1 MNQAS
6 NNTASK
12 NKARDFLQGLAA
24 SLAARVSAS
33 RGRSSWKPQKK
44 VLGIAVG
51 ERSLL
56 AADLISGDR
65 PQVRRLVELVY
76 PEGISISQPA
86 ELGKLLGHFIKD
98 NQFSSRT
105 AVIGIPLKWIVV
117 KPKEV
122 PPTDDDTVA
131 QLLRLEA
138 EAEFSTEL
146 KDLVYDF
153 AGGPAAGAG
162 RTVLLTATPK
172 KYIDAIQTMCEAARL
187 QALAITPSAMV
198 LGSITG
204 SSLKRDVLVL
214 SLAAGGGEL
223 SSQNSATATALR
235 TLRPA
240 TPEPPFIS
248 ELRRAVSTLTVPG
261 ADRELILWDG
271 AGIDAPS
278 LGRQLGLTINS
289 GELTSFG
296 VDTALAG
303 ANGQGAKYA
312 AAVALAM
319 SAMDESGP
327 GIDFL
332 HSRLAPPREHRIPRW
347 AYIAMA
353 GVLLLIVICIWAYSD
368 LNQRQKRV
376 DELQSSIDQ
385 QQKQVDAASDFVSKV
400 TLAQYW
406 HGGDARYLACL
417 RDLNHVIPDD
427 GQTYATSLD
436 IKAQTPPLAQANGVA
451 PAGSP
456 VSAEQS
462 RILAVT
468 LQGHTANLE
477 SVTALVD
484 QMRRNPTAF
493 TDIKIG
499 PGTKIPRTQEWLFS
513 ITFNYVPPKPEPAK
527 TSPAAIPPATTPPA
541 K

>member
-1 MNQAS
+1 LNSAQ
-6 NNTASK
+6 NNPTTAKPSSD
-12 NKARDFLQGLAA
+12 AIRRLAA
-24 SLAARVSAS
+24 SFTTRVSAHQ
-33 RGRSSWKPQKK
+33 GRPNWKPQKK
-44 VLGIAVG
+44 VLGIAIG

-56 AADLISGDR
+56 AADLVAADR
-65 PQVRRLVELVY
+65 PQVRRLVELIY
-76 PEGISISQPA
+76 PEGVSLAQPA
-86 ELGKLLGHFIKD
+86 EIGKLLGHLLKD
-98 NQFSSRT
+98 NQFSSRS

-122 PPTDDDTVA
+122 PPADDATVS

-153 AGGPAAGAG
+153 AGSGAATDTG

-198 LGSITG
+198 LGSLTG

-214 SLAAGGGEL
+214 SLASGGGEL
-223 SSQNSATATALR
+223 SSQRQATATALR

-240 TPEPPFIS
+240 TPEPPFVS
-248 ELRRAVSTLTVPG
+248 ELRRAVSTLIIPG

-278 LGRQLGLTINS
+278 LGTQLGFTIS
-289 GELTSFG
+289 AGELSSFG
-296 VDTALAG
+296 VDTAQAG

-312 AAVALAM
+312 AAVALALC
-319 SAMDESGP
+319 AMDETGP

-332 HSRLAPPREHRIPRW
+332 HSRLAPPREHKIPRW

-353 GVLLLIVICIWAYSD
+353 GAVILIAICIAAYTD
-368 LNQRQKRV
+368 LDHKQKYVDDLQRQ
-376 DELQSSIDQ
+376 IDQ
-385 QQKQVDAASDFVSKV
+385 QQNQVNSATDFVSKV

-406 HGGDARYLACL
+406 HSGDPRYLACL
-417 RDLNHVIPDD
+417 RDLDHVIPDD
-427 GQTYATSLD
+427 GQTYATSLE
-436 IKAQTPPLAQANGVA
+436 IKAQAPPLAQAGAA
-451 PAGSP
+451 PAPGSP
-456 VSAEQS
+456 ATTEQA
-462 RILAVT
+462 RILSVT

-484 QMRRNPTAF
+484 QMRRNTSAF

-499 PGTKIPRTQEWLFS
+499 PGTKVPRTQEWLFS
-513 ITFNYVPPKPEPAK
+513 VTFNYVPPK
-527 TSPAAIPPATTPPA
+527 TTPARTETP

>member
-1 MNQAS
+1 VQ
-6 NNTASK
+6 NNPTAAKRSSD
-12 NKARDFLQGLAA
+12 AFRRLAA
-24 SLAARVSAS
+24 SLTTRVSAK
-33 RGRSSWKPQKK
+33 RGRPNWKPQKK
-44 VLGIAVG
+44 VLGIAIG
-51 ERSLL
+51 DRSLL
-56 AADLISGDR
+56 AADLIDADR

-76 PEGISISQPA
+76 PEGISLSQPL
-86 ELGKLLGHFIKD
+86 ELGKLLGHFLKD
-98 NQFSSRT
+98 NQFSSRS

-122 PPTDDDTVA
+122 PPADDATVA

-153 AGGPAAGAG
+153 AGGAASTDAS

-172 KYIDAIQTMCEAARL
+172 RYIDAIQTMCEAARL

-198 LGSITG
+198 LGSLTG

-223 SSQNSATATALR
+223 SSQRQATSTALR
-235 TLRPA
+235 ALRPT

-248 ELRRAVSTLTVPG
+248 ELRRAVSTLVIPG
-261 ADRELILWDG
+261 EDRELILWDG

-278 LGRQLGLTINS
+278 LGTQLGVTINA
-289 GELTSFG
+289 GELSSFG
-296 VDTALAG
+296 VDTTQAG

-312 AAVALAM
+312 APVALALC
-319 SAMDESGP
+319 AMDDAGP
-327 GIDFL
+327 SIDFL
-332 HSRLAPPREHRIPRW
+332 HSRLAPPRQHKIPRW
-347 AYIAMA
+347 AYIATA
-353 GVLLLIVICIWAYSD
+353 GVLLLIAICIYAYSD

-376 DELQSSIDQ
+376 DDLQFQINQQ
-385 QQKQVDAASDFVSKV
+385 QQKVDAATDFVSKV

-406 HGGDARYLACL
+406 HGGDPRYLACL
-417 RDLNHVIPDD
+417 RDLDHVIPDD

-436 IKAQTPPLAQANGVA
+436 IKAQAPPLAQAGATPA
-451 PAGSP
+451 PGSP
-456 VSAEQS
+456 VNAEQA
-462 RILAVT
+462 RMLAVT

-484 QMRRNPTAF
+484 QMRRNTTAF

-499 PGTKIPRTQEWLFS
+499 PGTKVPRTQEWLFS
-513 ITFNYVPPKPEPAK
+513 ITFNYVPPKIAPEKTPAPK
-527 TSPAAIPPATTPPA
+527 
-541 K
+541 

>member
-1 MNQAS
+1 MQ
-6 NNTASK
+6 NNPTTAK
-12 NKARDFLQGLAA
+12 RPIDTFRRLAA
-24 SLAARVSAS
+24 SLTTRVSAHQ
-33 RGRSSWKPQKK
+33 GRPNWKPQKK
-44 VLGIAVG
+44 VLGIAIG

-56 AADLISGDR
+56 AADLVATADR

-76 PEGISISQPA
+76 PEGISLSQPA
-86 ELGKLLGHFIKD
+86 EIGKLLGHLLKD
-98 NQFSSRT
+98 NQFSSRS

-122 PPTDDDTVA
+122 PPADDATVS

-153 AGGPAAGAG
+153 AGGSAATAEAS
-162 RTVLLTATPK
+162 RSVLLTATPK

-198 LGSITG
+198 LGSLTG
-204 SSLKRDVLVL
+204 SSLKRNVLVL

-223 SSQNSATATALR
+223 SSQRQATATALR

-240 TPEPPFIS
+240 TPEPPFVS
-248 ELRRAVSTLTVPG
+248 ELRRAVSTLIIPG

-278 LGRQLGLTINS
+278 LGTQLGFTIS
-289 GELTSFG
+289 AGELSSFG
-296 VDTALAG
+296 VDTAQAG

-312 AAVALAM
+312 AAVALALC
-319 SAMDESGP
+319 AMDETGP
-327 GIDFL
+327 SIDFL
-332 HSRLAPPREHRIPRW
+332 HSRLAPPREHKIPRW

-353 GVLLLIVICIWAYSD
+353 GAVILIGICIYAYTD
-368 LNQRQKRV
+368 LDHRQKRV
-376 DELQSSIDQ
+376 DGLQLQIDQ
-385 QQKQVDAASDFVSKV
+385 QQKQVDAATDFVSKV

-406 HGGDARYLACL
+406 HSGDARYLACL
-417 RDLNHVIPDD
+417 RDLDHVIPDD

-436 IKAQTPPLAQANGVA
+436 IKAQTPPLAQAGAA
-451 PAGSP
+451 PAPGSP
-456 VSAEQS
+456 ATTDQA
-462 RILAVT
+462 RILSVT

-484 QMRRNPTAF
+484 QMRRNTTAF

-499 PGTKIPRTQEWLFS
+499 PGTKVPRTQEWLFS
-513 ITFNYVPPKPEPAK
+513 GTFEYVPPKTTPAK
-527 TSPAAIPPATTPPA
+527 TETP